1 MSEQTRWSRRDIKRR
16 KRRDG
21 MRIDG
26 RSIFTI
32 TDLQRKRYKRAEE
45 VRNDEVAERS

>member
-1 MSEQTRWSRRDIKRR
+1 MSKQTKWDRRDTKRQKRR
-16 KRRDG
+16 GG

-45 VRNDEVAERS
+45 VRDENVAERS